1 MDKSTK
7 ELLAQAEKLCAQRN
21 VRLTPQ
27 RLEVLRLMSLQ
38 QGAISAYDLLDLL
51 RESEPGKTADRLSG
65 AGFSAGA
72 RVCA

>member
-27 RLEVLRLMSLQ
+27 RLTPQRLTPQRLL
-38 QGAISAYDLLDLL
+38 ASAPP
-51 RESEPGKTADRLSG
+51 RR
-65 AGFSAGA
+65 
-72 RVCA
+72 